1 MLSRLLQS
9 SRDEMMEAKRK
20 GISKKSGESSR
31 ILDNFKGRAIGFA
44 DGFGHKVRERE
55 DSKMTLRILT

>member
-1 MLSRLLQS
+1 
-9 SRDEMMEAKRK
+9 MEAKRK